1 MMMTRNAWYLRCS
14 SDEVGEDAIIVGD
27 RGRVLLATELLE
39 DAVVLNED
47 RGLTTATGVYRGRRI
62 TLSAFGMGAPIAS
75 VVVDELAHIG
85 VRRVLRLGTVMT
97 ASETRLGDLVVAH
110 GAVRGEGTSSA
121 YLPIEFPAVPDFALT
136 AAAETA
142 ARATG
147 RPVRTGIFDTR
158 DGFYPE
164 MMRREDP
171 AGQAELVA
179 RRREQRI
186 AGSDMETSAVLVVA
200 RALGIAAA
208 SMCLASVDG
217 SDYSKLDGAERRAA
231 ESDLL
236 RAGLEALVA
245 APAGAAG

>member
-1 MMMTRNAWYLRCS
+1 
-14 SDEVGEDAIIVGD
+14 VGEDAIIVGD

-39 DAVVLNED
+39 NPVLLNED
-47 RGLTTATGVYRGRRI
+47 RGLTTAAGTYNGRLI

-85 VRRVLRLGTVMT
+85 VTRVLRLGTVMT
-97 ASETRLGDLVVAH
+97 ATDTQLGDLVVAH

-121 YLPIEFPAVPDFALT
+121 YLPMEYPAVPDLALT
-136 AAAETA
+136 HAAEQA

-147 RPVRTGIFDTR
+147 RPVRTGILDTH
-158 DGFYPE
+158 DSFYTD

-171 AGQAELVA
+171 AGQAEIVE
-179 RRREQRI
+179 RRRNQRLV
-186 AGSDMETSAVLVVA
+186 GSDMETSAVFVVA

-217 SDYSKLDGAERRAA
+217 SDYSKLDDAPRRAA
-231 ESDLL
+231 EFDLL
-236 RAGLEALVA
+236 RAGLEALTA
-245 APAGAAG
+245 APAGSG